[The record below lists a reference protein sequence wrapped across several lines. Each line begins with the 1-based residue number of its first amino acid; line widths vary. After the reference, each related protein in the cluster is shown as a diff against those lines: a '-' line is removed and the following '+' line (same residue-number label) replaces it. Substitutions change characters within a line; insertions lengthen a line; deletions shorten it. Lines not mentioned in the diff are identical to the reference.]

1 MLQQS
6 IKRGVFAS
14 YITEIMRETI
24 PADQASLEWPGSSPT
39 SILFPF
45 LTITGQECLQDTT
58 MAARAPAFMSLLKQS
73 EVKIDWFQAP
83 LEQPALKCPPQEF
96 CLPLI
101 GQLLHSYALLHSSPN
116 STTPARQTNK

>member
-1 MLQQS
+1 
-6 IKRGVFAS
+6 
-14 YITEIMRETI
+14 
-24 PADQASLEWPGSSPT
+24 
-39 SILFPF
+39 
-45 LTITGQECLQDTT
+45 